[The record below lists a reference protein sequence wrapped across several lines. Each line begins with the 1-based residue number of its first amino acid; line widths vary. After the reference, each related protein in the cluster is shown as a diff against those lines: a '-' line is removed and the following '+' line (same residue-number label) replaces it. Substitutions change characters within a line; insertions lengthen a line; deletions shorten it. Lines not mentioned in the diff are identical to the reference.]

1 MSQTELTLEQIQ
13 TFESKYP
20 KQLWNLFMIEMW
32 ERFCFYGMRGMLTVF
47 MTKQL
52 LLDDKAANLQ
62 YGAIQAFVYAFTFI
76 GGLFADKILGLR
88 KSLVW
93 GAILMIIG
101 GFTIAISPEKLFYL
115 GICFS
120 IVGTGFFKPNV
131 SSMVG
136 QLYKEGDS
144 RRDAGF
150 SLFYAGINLGAMLG
164 GILMIWVGKEYSW
177 SAAFALVGVVMILSL
192 ITLWLTK
199 HNLGPIGL
207 SPLAESPKRQP
218 LEIGTYLGSI
228 AVIPVIWLLV
238 TNTTYTDLVMYLA
251 APLALLWIF
260 HEISKI
266 DDAATIKKLLA
277 ALVFIVFSVFFWAFF
292 EQSGGSLSLF
302 AESNLH
308 SSLLGIEF
316 GDKPIANAV
325 NNSSNSVFVILFAAP
340 VGLLWVWLASR
351 KLEPNSVI
359 KFGISFLLLG
369 AGFYVMY
376 STIGFADKDGKTS
389 LNVFTF
395 AWLVLTFAELCLSPI
410 GLSLMTKLSPQ
421 KMQGLMMGM
430 WFLASA
436 YGQYIAGILGAAMSV
451 SAEEKDA
458 TNLDKLV
465 SYTNGYYQLAVYAL
479 VLGVVLMLSPVVR
492 RYMSEVM
499 ATEVGNPPA
508 SQRISERIAPM
519 IDSLDGY

>member
-1 MSQTELTLEQIQ
+1 MSQSELTLEQIQ
-13 TFESKYP
+13 TFEGKYP

-47 MTKQL
+47 MVKQL
-52 LLDDKAANLQ
+52 LLNDEAANLQ

-136 QLYKEGDS
+136 QLYREGDS

-150 SLFYAGINLGAMLG
+150 SLFYAGINVGAMLG

-177 SAAFALVGVVMILSL
+177 SLAFALVGIVMILSL
-192 ITLWLTK
+192 ITLALTK
-199 HNLGPIGL
+199 HSLGPIGS
-207 SPLAESPKRQP
+207 SPIQDSASRTP
-218 LEIGTYLGSI
+218 LELSTYAGSI

-238 TNTTYTDLVMYLA
+238 TNTTYTDWVMYLA
-251 APLALLWIF
+251 APLALLWIGY
-260 HEISKI
+260 EMTKY
-266 DDAATIKKLLA
+266 DAATVKKLIA
-277 ALVFIVFSVFFWAFF
+277 ALVFIIFSVFFWAFF

-308 SSLLGIEF
+308 SSLLGMDFE
-316 GDKPIANAV
+316 GSPLPNAV

-340 VGLLWVWLASR
+340 VGLLWVWLANR
-351 KLEPNSVI
+351 KLEPNSIV

-376 STIGFADKDGKTS
+376 STVRFADEDGKTS
-389 LNVFTF
+389 LNVFTT

-451 SAEEKDA
+451 SDEKKEP
-458 TNLDKLV
+458 TNLEKLV
-465 SYTNGYYQLAVYAL
+465 SYTDGYYQLAVYAL
-479 VLGVVLMLSPVVR
+479 VLGVVLIAISPIVKRFMGGVK
-492 RYMSEVM
+492 
-499 ATEVGNPPA
+499 
-508 SQRISERIAPM
+508 
-519 IDSLDGY
+519 

>member
-1 MSQTELTLEQIQ
+1 
-13 TFESKYP
+13 
-20 KQLWNLFMIEMW
+20 
-32 ERFCFYGMRGMLTVF
+32 
-47 MTKQL
+47 
-52 LLDDKAANLQ
+52 
-62 YGAIQAFVYAFTFI
+62 
-76 GGLFADKILGLR
+76 
-88 KSLVW
+88 
-93 GAILMIIG
+93 
-101 GFTIAISPEKLFYL
+101 
-115 GICFS
+115 
-120 IVGTGFFKPNV
+120 
-131 SSMVG
+131 
-136 QLYKEGDS
+136 
-144 RRDAGF
+144 
-150 SLFYAGINLGAMLG
+150 
-164 GILMIWVGKEYSW
+164 
-177 SAAFALVGVVMILSL
+177 
-192 ITLWLTK
+192 
-199 HNLGPIGL
+199 
-207 SPLAESPKRQP
+207 
-218 LEIGTYLGSI
+218 
-228 AVIPVIWLLV
+228 
-238 TNTTYTDLVMYLA
+238 
-251 APLALLWIF
+251 
-260 HEISKI
+260 
-266 DDAATIKKLLA
+266 
-277 ALVFIVFSVFFWAFF
+277 VFSVFFWAFF

-308 SSLLGIEF
+308 SSLLGIDF
-316 GDKPIANAV
+316 GDQPIANAV

-451 SAEEKDA
+451 SSEDKDA

-479 VLGVVLMLSPVVR
+479 VLGVVLIAIAPVVR
-492 RYMSEVM
+492 RCMAEVK
-499 ATEVGNPPA
+499 
-508 SQRISERIAPM
+508 
-519 IDSLDGY
+519 

>member
-1 MSQTELTLEQIQ
+1 MSQAELTLDQIQ
-13 TFESKYP
+13 SFEGKYP

-47 MTKQL
+47 MVGNL
-52 LLDDKAANLQ
+52 NLSDKDAQLQ

-93 GAILMIIG
+93 GAILMTAG
-101 GFTIAISPEKLFYL
+101 GFTIAIAPEKLFYL
-115 GICFS
+115 GICFT

-136 QLYKEGDS
+136 QLYRAGDS

-164 GILMIWVGKEYSW
+164 GILMIWVGKRYSW
-177 SAAFALVGVVMILSL
+177 SLAFALVGVVMILSL
-192 ITLWLTK
+192 ITLWATRSK
-199 HNLGPIGL
+199 LGPIGL
-207 SPLAESPKRQP
+207 SPLAGSKSRGVSEWF
-218 LEIGTYLGSI
+218 TYLGSI

-238 TNTTYTDLVMYLA
+238 TNTQYTDWVMTLA
-251 APLALLWIF
+251 GPFALLWILS
-260 HEISKI
+260 EMRKY
-266 DDAATIKKLLA
+266 DQQTVLKLIA
-277 ALVFIVFSVFFWAFF
+277 ALVFILFSVFFWAFF

-302 AESNLH
+302 ADNNLH
-308 SSLLGIEF
+308 NSLLGVDF
-316 GDKPIANAV
+316 GTVPMPNMV
-325 NNSSNSVFVILFAAP
+325 NNSSNSIFVILFAAP
-340 VGLLWVWLASR
+340 MGLLWVWLDKR

-369 AGFYVMY
+369 AGFYVMA
-376 STIGFADKDGKTS
+376 STVRFADADGKTS
-389 LNVFTF
+389 LDLFTT

-421 KMQGLMMGM
+421 PMQGLMMGA

-436 YGQYIAGILGAAMSV
+436 YGQYFAGLLGAEMSV
-451 SAEEKDA
+451 SKEA

-465 SYTNGYYQLAVYAL
+465 SFTAGYHNLAIYGL
-479 VLGVVLMLSPVVR
+479 VLGVALIAISPVVR
-492 RYMSEVM
+492 KFMGSVK
-499 ATEVGNPPA
+499 
-508 SQRISERIAPM
+508 
-519 IDSLDGY
+519 